1 MITKYKAKLVYYSPS
16 KNRQL
21 TKNEIQ
27 AYKSYGINSGFAD
40 AIKFD
45 SYHEYKV
52 YLSLRNSYII
62 SEVIP
67 HPKIEILSKK
77 DKLACFPT
85 GKRWAVDFIARGH
98 HKETLMLV
106 EAKGVITQEFPFI
119 LAMLEKYHRELFGK
133 LWLVFPNRIP
143 KCYLIQNLLRR
154 QNQPNMPRIVTLKQF
169 QGLIG

>member
-1 MITKYKAKLVYYSPS
+1 MITKYKAQIVYYSPS
-16 KNRQL
+16 KDRQL
-21 TKNEIQ
+21 TKNEIL
-27 AYKSYGINSGFAD
+27 AYKSYGINSDFAD

-52 YLSLRNSYII
+52 YLTLRNSYII

-67 HPKIEILSKK
+67 HFPIEILSKK

-106 EAKGVITQEFPFI
+106 EAKGVITNALRAKVRSQKSEIRNNNP
-119 LAMLEKYHRELFGK
+119 K
-133 LWLVFPNRIP
+133 LVQSR
-143 KCYLIQNLLRR
+143 LIYEEN
-154 QNQPNMPRIVTLKQF
+154 IKTY
-169 QGLIG
+169 